1 MVEDLSLA
9 AHQKQH
15 HKGLT
20 EERLSDTEEIYN
32 FHVELSVYAGLSVN
46 NHEAL
51 VGTIWFWSLF
61 FEEI

>member
-1 MVEDLSLA
+1 MVEGLSLA

-20 EERLSDTEEIYN
+20 EERLSDTGEIFN

-51 VGTIWFWSLF
+51 VGTI
-61 FEEI
+61 